1 MRLGMYS
8 GTLAMPVSRPRISAV
23 CLVFVRDH
31 IALPVTSRSLNTQI
45 KGAAAASSASWASCR
60 RVRSGVD
67 RAE

>member
-23 CLVFVRDH
+23 CLVLVRDH
-31 IALPVTSRSLNTQI
+31 IALPVMSRSLNTQI
-45 KGAAAASSASWASCR
+45 KGAATASSASLVSCK
-60 RVRSGVD
+60 RVRSGLD